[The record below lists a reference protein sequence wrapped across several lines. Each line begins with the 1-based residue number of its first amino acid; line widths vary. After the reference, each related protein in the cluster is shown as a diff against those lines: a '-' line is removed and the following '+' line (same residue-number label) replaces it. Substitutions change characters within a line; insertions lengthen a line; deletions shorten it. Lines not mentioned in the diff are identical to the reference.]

1 MSNQNHSA
9 FREGTEILTDKGY
22 VPVQELAKGDLVQTL
37 KYDCK
42 KIVKIEKTVATKGQI
57 LCKCSKKM
65 FPELFADLFV
75 SLSQNFLITEF
86 QNNEQREKVVRLL
99 GDTFVTDNKFKLPAC
114 LDERTE
120 IYELIDDSFNMY
132 SIVLENNDGHTT
144 YGICANGLL
153 VESHI

>member
-1 MSNQNHSA
+1 MSNPKYSA

-22 VPVQELAKGDLVQTL
+22 ILVQELAKGDLVQTL
-37 KYDCK
+37 KYECK

-57 LCKCSKKM
+57 LCKCSKKT
-65 FPELFADLFV
+65 FPDLFADLFV

-86 QNNEQREKVVRLL
+86 QNNEQREKVIRLL
-99 GDTFVTDNKFKLPAC
+99 GDTFVTDNKFKMPAC

-120 IYELIDDSFNMY
+120 LYELTDHSCKMY